1 MSGTLLEKFV
11 LKVREHGVGSAC
23 AKAASWLIFKG
34 KAAIGWEDQIQQRR
48 LLISRQL
55 DERFGSCVKY
65 GPFRGLKLSKA
76 TWWGTTDR
84 AGMLLGLYE
93 QEVLSALA
101 NVPLEYRRSFIELG
115 AADGY
120 YAVGVLVNG
129 LFDRSYCFEISER
142 GQKAVAAN
150 AELNGVSSRVQIYG
164 IADQDFHA
172 TLPPSAMGNSTLL
185 IDIEGAEFDILTP
198 EMFER
203 FSRSV
208 IIVELHDHFFAD
220 AQQRIDRLGGLCANA
235 FRIDELTTTARDLSV
250 FAELKQ
256 FCDTDRWLIC
266 SEGRRAM
273 PHWYVLTPLAPQM
286 SVS

>member
-1 MSGTLLEKFV
+1 MA
-11 LKVREHGVGSAC
+11 SAC
-23 AKAASWLIFKG
+23 AKAAGWLIYRAKTS
-34 KAAIGWEDQIQQRR
+34 IGWEDQIQQRR

-55 DERFGSCVKY
+55 DVRFASEVKY

-101 NVPLEYRRSFIELG
+101 NIPLEYRRSFIELG

-129 LFDRSYCFEISER
+129 LFERSYCFEVSER
-142 GQKAVAAN
+142 GQKAIAAN
-150 AELNGVSSRVQIYG
+150 AALNGVSSRVQIHG
-164 IADQDFHA
+164 IADSEFHA
-172 TLPPSAMGNSTLL
+172 VLPPSAISNSTLL

-203 FSRSV
+203 FSSSV

-220 AQQRIDRLGGLCANA
+220 AQQRIDRLRNLCANA

-250 FAELKQ
+250 FPELRQ
-256 FCDTDRWLIC
+256 FGDTDRWLIC

-273 PHWYVLTPLAPQM
+273 PHWYVLTPLALQ
-286 SVS
+286 